1 MRVLAHPTR
10 LRLLTE
16 LRLHGPLTVGA
27 LGDLV
32 DEAPGTVS
40 YHLGRLAEHD
50 LVVEAPELAKDRR
63 ERWWRSAHRTT
74 SWDPNQGRTDP
85 ELRMASDAL
94 RRQVFRSYAE
104 SLEQYLQIE
113 PVLDPAWTQGVASSD
128 ALLEL
133 TADELTELRQ
143 ELVELAQRWQ
153 QRSDGAGERSGRRQV
168 SLIQHAFRREV

>member
-104 SLEQYLQIE
+104 SLEHYLQIE
-113 PVLDPAWTQGVASSD
+113 PVLDPAWTQG
-128 ALLEL
+128 
-133 TADELTELRQ
+133 
-143 ELVELAQRWQ
+143 
-153 QRSDGAGERSGRRQV
+153 GRRHGEGPRMSV
-168 SLIQHAFRREV
+168 ATKAAIVHAPSARMSWFCRRVGSSFLCVRE